1 MRTRKDK
8 IEFLRGIITGART
21 VNELLPVKNYSFI
34 QDDKNPDLFKEVN
47 GDRILTDEQLDEFQK
62 KNPNSHFFI
71 VISAQRRSRP
81 GATQLDFNL
90 AS

>member
-8 IEFLRGIITGART
+8 IEFLKGIMTGKRT

-34 QDDKNPDLFKEVN
+34 QDDENPDLFKEVN
-47 GDRILTDEQLDEFQK
+47 GNRILTDEQLDEFQK

-71 VISAQRRSRP
+71 VISAQRRNRP
-81 GATQLDFNL
+81 GAIQLDFNL

>member
-8 IEFLRGIITGART
+8 IEFLKGIMTGTRT

-34 QDDKNPDLFKEVN
+34 QDDNNPDIFKEVN
-47 GDRILTDEQLDEFQK
+47 GNRILTDEQLDEFQK